1 MRLVLRKYGKAMKA
15 RIAQKSKLWLRTV
28 DGSLLCAPLMAARMY
43 PYPFELLSRRSRED
57 LFPLLSSWSPHV
69 LDHNVGWFREELFNL
84 AAIRGDPDTAPP
96 RIELIFAGK
105 PLEDHMT
112 LRVCGLHVG
121 SEVTLLKMPALLELH
136 VFGMSVNQRRPGYL
150 GMVRVEP
157 GDTFDKFKA
166 NIQAKYDIPIEQQ
179 RIFWRGRLLNG
190 EQTFTDYNILDGS
203 TIRLVNTAED

>member
-1 MRLVLRKYGKAMKA
+1 MPLVLGKYGKAMKA
-15 RIAQKSKLWLRTV
+15 RISKRSVLWLRSA
-28 DGSLLCAPLMAARMY
+28 DGSLLCAPLVPERRIN
-43 PYPFELLSRRSRED
+43 FSLLRN
-57 LFPLLSSWSPHV
+57 WAPHV
-69 LDHNVGWFREELFNL
+69 LDHNVGWFKGELFNL

-112 LRVCGLHVG
+112 LRACGLHGG

-203 TIRLVNTAED
+203 TIRLVNTAQ